1 MEPGTETC
9 SYRAI
14 LRAKGETVELASTLL
29 TTYTDCVGTELVDRD
44 VEEESDVAELDYE
57 VGTLVAY
64 FERNSAERA
73 LEIRDEIRRALSP
86 LDSKSWE
93 LRECARYTD
102 ESWRESWKEFFEPH
116 LLSPRVGVGPPWRAD
131 EIPEP
136 EDGVS
141 LVIDPG
147 MAFGTGLHETT
158 QLAAE
163 LLDERLESRSG
174 RDVLDVGCGTAIL
187 SMAAARLEA
196 GEVRGIDIEP
206 TAIDAAR
213 ENLRRNEL
221 VERVDVER
229 EPLAAIE
236 RRYDLVVANIL
247 SHILLDLRD
256 DLIEHVETKG
266 ELILSGVPADRETS
280 FLEEFA
286 PADWRVLDRR
296 RRGEWSAF
304 ALKPE

>member
-1 MEPGTETC
+1 MEPATKTC

-14 LRAKGETVELASTLL
+14 LRAGEETIELASTLL

-44 VEEESDVAELDYE
+44 VERESDAAELDHE

-73 LEIRDEIRRALSP
+73 LEIRDKIRRALSN
-86 LDSKSWE
+86 LDPGTWE
-93 LRECARYTD
+93 LHECARYTD
-102 ESWRESWKEFFEPH
+102 ESWRESWKEFFEPRQ
-116 LLSPRVGVGPPWRAD
+116 LSPRVRVGPPWRAD
-131 EIPEP
+131 DIPEP
-136 EDGVS
+136 EGGVS

-163 LLDERLESRSG
+163 LLDDRLESRPG
-174 RDVLDVGCGTAIL
+174 RDVLDVGSGTAVL
-187 SMAAARLEA
+187 SMAAARLGA
-196 GEVRGIDIEP
+196 GDVRGIDVEP
-206 TAIDAAR
+206 AAIDAAR

-221 VERVDVER
+221 TERVVVER

-247 SHILLDLRD
+247 AHILFDLRD
-256 DLIEHVETKG
+256 ELLQHVAAEG
-266 ELILSGVPADRETS
+266 ELILSGVPADRASS
-280 FLEEFA
+280 FLEEFS
-286 PADWRVLDRR
+286 PADWLLLERR

-304 ALKPE
+304 ALAPE